1 MAIDVNS
8 KNSTFEFKRI
18 YQISMTTSG
27 WKLGEDYTLALRVTD
42 ASGAERKAEF
52 GTAVNWGKTDI
63 SCLFVVGDTV
73 SVTATP
79 IAEVH
84 PNFNAATASK
94 TPTMNDSLSLTCK
107 KFVTVKVTAP
117 EGSTIDAGTLTKY
130 YVFSFMEPITLTTET
145 SSGETAK
152 KSTTA
157 TFHFDENTDYF
168 YRVRHPQGATYWN
181 YVRLSADAAY
191 TVTDEDLGLT
201 GDFNKSTI
209 YHFENNVYD
218 RAGIYLNINTK
229 GYKNMSVGDT
239 FELNSFRN
247 WFAIESFMNSKV
259 ALPEMHYQVIDENG
273 NPSTVVSITPDELN
287 SNVAVMKAEK
297 AGTAI
302 VLVTYDAMTYM
313 NGMNTKTATSSN
325 HFSAIRPELTG
336 VFVVTVCADD
346 SWPTMNTKSDGK
358 RTYTITVEY
367 GVVKSGDASVSSVT
381 VAGVEA
387 QAGADNRYTVT
398 LPYGTNVTADSFVI
412 VPHHPGASV
421 DTLAQN
427 GTVWSFTV
435 TAEDGIVSEVYT
447 VAVATMLPPYIGS
460 ATGGKK
466 PDTDVRLP
474 FTDVSRTSWFYADA
488 AFVYKKGL
496 FSGTDSST
504 FSPDASMTRAMLVT
518 VLYRLEG
525 QPAVTGN
532 SSFADVKSGVYYERA
547 VIWAAANGIVTGTG
561 SASFSPDAKVTR
573 EQLAAILYRY
583 AQYRK
588 LDTSANAKLNGF
600 SDAGNVSGYASAA
613 LGWAVAEGL
622 VNGAS
627 GRLMPKGNATRAQVA
642 AIFHRFVENVMN

>member
-42 ASGAERKAEF
+42 ASGAERRAEL
-52 GTAVNWGKTDI
+52 GSTVAGKGQPWENTRL
-63 SCLFVVGDTV
+63 SCLFVLGDTV

-79 IAEVH
+79 DAEKH
-84 PNFNAATASK
+84 PDYNPTTASK
-94 TPTMNDSLSLTCK
+94 TPTMNDSLSVTCK

-117 EGSTIDAGTLTKY
+117 EGSTIDAGTLAKY
-130 YVFSFMEPITLTTET
+130 YVFSFLEPFARSVED
-145 SSGETAK
+145 G
-152 KSTTA
+152 TA

-181 YVRLSADAAY
+181 YVKLTADAAY

-201 GDFNKSTI
+201 GDFSKSTI
-209 YHFENNVYD
+209 YHFENNVHD

-259 ALPEMHYQVIDENG
+259 ALPEMHYQVIDESG
-273 NPSTVVSITPDELN
+273 NPSDVVTITPDALN
-287 SNVAVMKAEK
+287 SNVTVMKAEH
-297 AGTAI
+297 AGMAI
-302 VLVTYDAMTYM
+302 VLVTYDAMTHM
-313 NGMNTKTATSSN
+313 NGQTSTAS
-325 HFSAIRPELTG
+325 HRFSAIWPDLTG
-336 VFVVTVCADD
+336 VFVVTVGADD

-367 GVVKSGDASVSSVT
+367 GVVKSGNASVSSVT

-412 VPHHPGASV
+412 VPHHPGASI

-488 AFVYKKGL
+488 AFVYEKGL

-525 QPAVTGN
+525 QPAVTGS

-600 SDAGNVSGYASAA
+600 SDADNVSGYASAA

>member
-1 MAIDVNS
+1 MAIYVNS

-42 ASGAERKAEF
+42 ASGADRKAEF

-181 YVRLSADAAY
+181 YVRLTADAAY

-201 GDFNKSTI
+201 GDFNKSTTYH
-209 YHFENNVYD
+209 YHFENNVHD

-259 ALPEMHYQVIDENG
+259 ALPEMHYQVIDVSG
-273 NPSTVVSITPDELN
+273 NPSDVVTVTPNELN
-287 SNVAVMKAEK
+287 SNVAVMEAKKE
-297 AGTAI
+297 GMAI
-302 VLVTYDAMTYM
+302 VLVTYDAMTHM
-313 NGMNTKTATSSN
+313 NGQTSTAS
-325 HFSAIRPELTG
+325 HRFSAIWPELTG
-336 VFVVTVCADD
+336 VFVVTVGADD

-488 AFVYKKGL
+488 AFVYEKGL

-525 QPAVTGN
+525 QPAVTGS

-600 SDAGNVSGYASAA
+600 SDADNVSGYASAA

>member
-1 MAIDVNS
+1 MAIAVNS
-8 KNSTFEFKRI
+8 KNNTFEFKRI

-181 YVRLSADAAY
+181 YVRLTADAAY

-209 YHFENNVYD
+209 YHFENNVHD

-247 WFAIESFMNSKV
+247 WFAIESFMNSKF
-259 ALPEMHYQVIDENG
+259 ALPEMHYQVIDVTG
-273 NPSTVVSITPDELN
+273 NPSDVVTITPDELN
-287 SNVAVMKAEK
+287 SNVAVMEAKKE
-297 AGTAI
+297 GTAI
-302 VLVTYDAMTYM
+302 VLVTYDAMTHM
-313 NGMNTKTATSSN
+313 NGQTSTAS
-325 HFSAIRPELTG
+325 HRFSAIWPELTG
-336 VFVVTVCADD
+336 VFVVTVGADG

-381 VAGVEA
+381 VAGVKA

-398 LPYGTNVTADSFVI
+398 LPYGTNVTADNFVI
-412 VPHHPGASV
+412 VPHHPGANV

-488 AFVYKKGL
+488 AFVYEKGL

-525 QPAVTGN
+525 QPAVTGS

-573 EQLAAILYRY
+573 EQLATILYRY

-600 SDAGNVSGYASAA
+600 SDADNVSGYAGAA

>member
-79 IAEVH
+79 IADVH

-107 KFVTVKVTAP
+107 KFVTVNVTAP

-130 YVFSFMEPITLTTET
+130 YVFSFMEPFARSVED
-145 SSGETAK
+145 G
-152 KSTTA
+152 TA
-157 TFHFDENTDYF
+157 TFHLDKNTDYF

-181 YVRLSADAAY
+181 YVRLTADAAY

-201 GDFNKSTI
+201 GDFNKSTT
-209 YHFENNVYD
+209 YHFENNVHD

-259 ALPEMHYQVIDENG
+259 ALPEMHYQVIDVTG
-273 NPSTVVSITPDELN
+273 NPSDAVTITPNALN
-287 SNVAVMKAEK
+287 SNVAVMEAKKE
-297 AGTAI
+297 GTAI
-302 VLVTYDAMTYM
+302 VLVTYDAMTHM
-313 NGMNTKTATSSN
+313 NGQTSTDS
-325 HFSAIRPELTG
+325 HRFSAIWPELTG
-336 VFVVTVCADD
+336 VFVVTVGADD

-435 TAEDGIVSEVYT
+435 TAEDYIVSEVYT

-488 AFVYKKGL
+488 AFVYENGL

-504 FSPDASMTRAMLVT
+504 FSPDASMTCAMLVT

-525 QPAVTGN
+525 QPAITDS

-642 AIFHRFVENVMN
+642 AIFHRFVENMMN

>member
-1 MAIDVNS
+1 MAIAVNS
-8 KNSTFEFKRI
+8 KNNTFEFKRI

-181 YVRLSADAAY
+181 YVRLTADAAY

-209 YHFENNVYD
+209 YHFENNVHD

-247 WFAIESFMNSKV
+247 WFAIESFMNSKF
-259 ALPEMHYQVIDENG
+259 ALPEMHYQVIDVTG
-273 NPSTVVSITPDELN
+273 NPSTAS
-287 SNVAVMKAEK
+287 
-297 AGTAI
+297 
-302 VLVTYDAMTYM
+302 
-313 NGMNTKTATSSN
+313 
-325 HFSAIRPELTG
+325 HRFSAIWPELTG
-336 VFVVTVCADD
+336 VFVVTVGADG

-381 VAGVEA
+381 VAGVKA

-398 LPYGTNVTADSFVI
+398 LPYGTNVTADNFVI
-412 VPHHPGASV
+412 VPHHPGANV

-488 AFVYKKGL
+488 AFVYEKGL

-525 QPAVTGN
+525 QPAVTGS

-573 EQLAAILYRY
+573 EQLATILYRY

-600 SDAGNVSGYASAA
+600 SDADNVSGYAGAA

>member
-1 MAIDVNS
+1 MAIAVNS
-8 KNSTFEFKRI
+8 KNNTFEFKRI

-181 YVRLSADAAY
+181 YVRLTADAAY

-209 YHFENNVYD
+209 YHFENNVHD

-247 WFAIESFMNSKV
+247 WFAIESFMNSKF
-259 ALPEMHYQVIDENG
+259 ALPEMHYQVIDVTG
-273 NPSTVVSITPDELN
+273 QTSTAS
-287 SNVAVMKAEK
+287 
-297 AGTAI
+297 
-302 VLVTYDAMTYM
+302 
-313 NGMNTKTATSSN
+313 
-325 HFSAIRPELTG
+325 HRFSAIWPELTG
-336 VFVVTVCADD
+336 VFVVTVGADG

-381 VAGVEA
+381 VAGVKA

-398 LPYGTNVTADSFVI
+398 LPYGTNVTADNFVI
-412 VPHHPGASV
+412 VPHHPGANV

-488 AFVYKKGL
+488 AFVYEKGL

-525 QPAVTGN
+525 QPAVTGS

-573 EQLAAILYRY
+573 EQLATILYRY

-600 SDAGNVSGYASAA
+600 SDADNVSGYAGAA

>member
-8 KNSTFEFKRI
+8 KNNTFEFRRI

-181 YVRLSADAAY
+181 YVRLTADAAY

-201 GDFNKSTI
+201 GDFSKSTI
-209 YHFENNVYD
+209 YHFENNVHD

-247 WFAIESFMNSKV
+247 WFEIESYMNSKV
-259 ALPEMHYQVIDENG
+259 ALPEMHYQVIDESG
-273 NPSTVVSITPDELN
+273 NPSDVVTITPNALN
-287 SNVAVMKAEK
+287 SNVAVMEAKKE
-297 AGTAI
+297 GTAI
-302 VLVTYDAMTYM
+302 VLVTYDAMTHM
-313 NGMNTKTATSSN
+313 NGQTSTAS
-325 HFSAIRPELTG
+325 HRFSAIWPELTG
-336 VFVVTVCADD
+336 MFVVNVGADG

-367 GVVKSGDASVSSVT
+367 SVVKSGDASVSSVT

-387 QAGADNRYTVT
+387 QAGADNRYAVT

-460 ATGGKK
+460 VTGGKK

-488 AFVYKKGL
+488 AFVYEKGL

-588 LDTSANAKLNGF
+588 LDPSANAKLNGF
-600 SDAGNVSGYASAA
+600 SDADNVSGYASAA
-613 LGWAVAEGL
+613 LGWAVVEGL

-642 AIFHRFVENVMN
+642 AIFHRFVENMMN

>member
-8 KNSTFEFKRI
+8 KNNTFEFKRI

-168 YRVRHPQGATYWN
+168 YRVRHPQGAAYWN
-181 YVRLSADAAY
+181 YVRLTADAAY

-201 GDFNKSTI
+201 DDFNKSTV
-209 YHFENNVYD
+209 YHFENNVHD
-218 RAGIYLNINTK
+218 RAGIYLNINPK
-229 GYKNMSVGDT
+229 GYKNMAVGDT

-247 WFAIESFMNSKV
+247 WFAIESYMNSKV
-259 ALPEMHYQVIDENG
+259 ALPEMHYQVIDESG
-273 NPSTVVSITPDELN
+273 NPSDVVTITPNALN
-287 SNVAVMKAEK
+287 SNVAVMEAKKE
-297 AGTAI
+297 GTAI
-302 VLVTYDAMTYM
+302 VLVTYDAMTHM
-313 NGMNTKTATSSN
+313 NGQTSTAS
-325 HFSAIRPELTG
+325 HRFSAIWPELTG
-336 VFVVTVCADD
+336 VFVVTVGADG

-488 AFVYKKGL
+488 AFVYEKGL

-588 LDTSANAKLNGF
+588 LDHSANAKLNGF
-600 SDAGNVSGYASAA
+600 SDADNVSGYASAA
-613 LGWAVAEGL
+613 LGWAVVEGL

-642 AIFHRFVENVMN
+642 AIFHRFVENMMN

>member
-1 MAIDVNS
+1 MAINVNS

-107 KFVTVKVTAP
+107 EFVTVTAP
-117 EGSTIDAGTLTKY
+117 KGSTIDAGTLAKY
-130 YVFSFMEPITLTTET
+130 YVFSFLEPFARSVED
-145 SSGETAK
+145 G
-152 KSTTA
+152 TA

-181 YVRLSADAAY
+181 YVKLTADAAY

-201 GDFNKSTI
+201 DDFNKSTI
-209 YHFENNVYD
+209 YHFENNVHD

-229 GYKNMSVGDT
+229 GYKNMSFGDT

-259 ALPEMHYQVIDENG
+259 ALPEMHYQVIDVNG
-273 NPSTVVSITPDELN
+273 NPSDVVTITPDALN
-287 SNVAVMKAEK
+287 SNVAVMKAEHT
-297 AGTAI
+297 GMAI
-302 VLVTYDAMTYM
+302 VLVTYDAMTHM
-313 NGMNTKTATSSN
+313 NGQTSTDS
-325 HFSAIRPELTG
+325 HRFSAIWPELTG
-336 VFVVTVCADD
+336 VFVVTVGADD

-460 ATGGKK
+460 AAGGKK

-488 AFVYKKGL
+488 AFVYEKGL

-583 AQYRK
+583 GQYRK

-600 SDAGNVSGYASAA
+600 SDADNVSGYASAA

>member
-1 MAIDVNS
+1 MAIYVNS

-52 GTAVNWGKTDI
+52 GTAVNWGKNDI

-145 SSGETAK
+145 FSGETAK

-181 YVRLSADAAY
+181 YVKLTADAAY

-201 GDFNKSTI
+201 GDFSKSTI
-209 YHFENNVYD
+209 YHFENNVHD

-259 ALPEMHYQVIDENG
+259 ALPEMHYQVIDVSG
-273 NPSTVVSITPDELN
+273 NPSDVVTITPDALN
-287 SNVAVMKAEK
+287 SNVAVMEAKKE
-297 AGTAI
+297 GTAI
-302 VLVTYDAMTYM
+302 VLVTYDAMTHM
-313 NGMNTKTATSSN
+313 NGQTSTAS
-325 HFSAIRPELTG
+325 HRFSAIWPELTG
-336 VFVVTVCADD
+336 VFVVTVGADG

-367 GVVKSGDASVSSVT
+367 GVVKSGDASATASPSP
-381 VAGVEA
+381 ALKRR
-387 QAGADNRYTVT
+387 QARIT
-398 LPYGTNVTADSFVI
+398 
-412 VPHHPGASV
+412 
-421 DTLAQN
+421 DTL
-427 GTVWSFTV
+427 SRSP
-435 TAEDGIVSEVYT
+435 TA
-447 VAVATMLPPYIGS
+447 
-460 ATGGKK
+460 
-466 PDTDVRLP
+466 
-474 FTDVSRTSWFYADA
+474 RTS
-488 AFVYKKGL
+488 L
-496 FSGTDSST
+496 
-504 FSPDASMTRAMLVT
+504 
-518 VLYRLEG
+518 
-525 QPAVTGN
+525 
-532 SSFADVKSGVYYERA
+532 
-547 VIWAAANGIVTGTG
+547 
-561 SASFSPDAKVTR
+561 
-573 EQLAAILYRY
+573 
-583 AQYRK
+583 
-588 LDTSANAKLNGF
+588 
-600 SDAGNVSGYASAA
+600 
-613 LGWAVAEGL
+613 
-622 VNGAS
+622 
-627 GRLMPKGNATRAQVA
+627 
-642 AIFHRFVENVMN
+642 

>member
-1 MAIDVNS
+1 MAIYVNS
-8 KNSTFEFKRI
+8 KNNTFEFKRI

-42 ASGAERKAEF
+42 ASGAERRAEL

-117 EGSTIDAGTLTKY
+117 EGSTIDAGTLAKY
-130 YVFSFMEPITLTTET
+130 YVFSFLEPFARSVED
-145 SSGETAK
+145 G
-152 KSTTA
+152 TA
-157 TFHFDENTDYF
+157 TFHLDKNTDYF

-181 YVRLSADAAY
+181 YVRLTADAAY
-191 TVTDEDLGLT
+191 TVTDEDLGLS
-201 GDFNKSTI
+201 GDFSKSTI

-259 ALPEMHYQVIDENG
+259 ALPEMHYQVIDVSG
-273 NPSTVVSITPDELN
+273 NPSDVVTVTPNELN
-287 SNVAVMKAEK
+287 SNVAVMEAKKE
-297 AGTAI
+297 GMAI
-302 VLVTYDAMTYM
+302 VLVTYDAMTHM
-313 NGMNTKTATSSN
+313 NGQTSTAS
-325 HFSAIRPELTG
+325 HRFSAIWPELTG
-336 VFVVTVCADD
+336 VFVVTV
-346 SWPTMNTKSDGK
+346 
-358 RTYTITVEY
+358 
-367 GVVKSGDASVSSVT
+367 
-381 VAGVEA
+381 
-387 QAGADNRYTVT
+387 GAD
-398 LPYGTNVTADSFVI
+398 G
-412 VPHHPGASV
+412 
-421 DTLAQN
+421 
-427 GTVWSFTV
+427 
-435 TAEDGIVSEVYT
+435 
-447 VAVATMLPPYIGS
+447 
-460 ATGGKK
+460 
-466 PDTDVRLP
+466 
-474 FTDVSRTSWFYADA
+474 
-488 AFVYKKGL
+488 
-496 FSGTDSST
+496 
-504 FSPDASMTRAMLVT
+504 
-518 VLYRLEG
+518 
-525 QPAVTGN
+525 

-588 LDTSANAKLNGF
+588 LAPSANAKLNGF

-627 GRLMPKGNATRAQVA
+627 GRLMPKGNATREQVA

>member
-117 EGSTIDAGTLTKY
+117 EGSTIDAGTLAKY
-130 YVFSFMEPITLTTET
+130 YVFSFLEPFARSVED
-145 SSGETAK
+145 G
-152 KSTTA
+152 TA

-588 LDTSANAKLNGF
+588 LAPSANAKLNGF

>member
-1 MAIDVNS
+1 M
-8 KNSTFEFKRI
+8 
-18 YQISMTTSG
+18 
-27 WKLGEDYTLALRVTD
+27 
-42 ASGAERKAEF
+42 
-52 GTAVNWGKTDI
+52 
-63 SCLFVVGDTV
+63 
-73 SVTATP
+73 
-79 IAEVH
+79 
-84 PNFNAATASK
+84 
-94 TPTMNDSLSLTCK
+94 
-107 KFVTVKVTAP
+107 
-117 EGSTIDAGTLTKY
+117 
-130 YVFSFMEPITLTTET
+130 
-145 SSGETAK
+145 
-152 KSTTA
+152 
-157 TFHFDENTDYF
+157 
-168 YRVRHPQGATYWN
+168 
-181 YVRLSADAAY
+181 
-191 TVTDEDLGLT
+191 
-201 GDFNKSTI
+201 
-209 YHFENNVYD
+209 
-218 RAGIYLNINTK
+218 
-229 GYKNMSVGDT
+229 
-239 FELNSFRN
+239 
-247 WFAIESFMNSKV
+247 
-259 ALPEMHYQVIDENG
+259 
-273 NPSTVVSITPDELN
+273 
-287 SNVAVMKAEK
+287 
-297 AGTAI
+297 
-302 VLVTYDAMTYM
+302 
-313 NGMNTKTATSSN
+313 
-325 HFSAIRPELTG
+325 
-336 VFVVTVCADD
+336 
-346 SWPTMNTKSDGK
+346 
-358 RTYTITVEY
+358 
-367 GVVKSGDASVSSVT
+367 KSGDASVSSVT

-421 DTLAQN
+421 DTLTQN

-488 AFVYKKGL
+488 AFVYEKGL

-525 QPAVTGN
+525 QPAVTGS
-532 SSFADVKSGVYYERA
+532 SSFADVKSSVYYERA

-583 AQYRK
+583 GKYRK

-600 SDAGNVSGYASAA
+600 SDADNVSGYASAA

>member
-8 KNSTFEFKRI
+8 KNNTFEFRRI

-181 YVRLSADAAY
+181 YVRLTADAAY

-201 GDFNKSTI
+201 GDFSKSTI
-209 YHFENNVYD
+209 YHFENNVHD

-247 WFAIESFMNSKV
+247 WFAIESYMNSKV
-259 ALPEMHYQVIDENG
+259 ALPEMHYQVIDESG
-273 NPSTVVSITPDELN
+273 NPSDVVTITPNALN
-287 SNVAVMKAEK
+287 SNVAVMEAKKE
-297 AGTAI
+297 GTAI
-302 VLVTYDAMTYM
+302 VLVTYDAMTHM
-313 NGMNTKTATSSN
+313 NGQTSTAS
-325 HFSAIRPELTG
+325 HRFSAIWPELTG
-336 VFVVTVCADD
+336 MFVVNVGADG

-367 GVVKSGDASVSSVT
+367 SVVKSGDASVSSVT

-387 QAGADNRYTVT
+387 QAGADNRYAVT

-460 ATGGKK
+460 VTGGKK

-488 AFVYKKGL
+488 AFVYEKGL

-588 LDTSANAKLNGF
+588 LDPSANAKLNGF
-600 SDAGNVSGYASAA
+600 SDADNVSGYASAA
-613 LGWAVAEGL
+613 LGWAVVEGL

-642 AIFHRFVENVMN
+642 AIFHRFVENMMN

>member
-42 ASGAERKAEF
+42 ASGADRKAEF

-107 KFVTVKVTAP
+107 EFVTVKVTAP

-181 YVRLSADAAY
+181 YVRLTADAAY

-201 GDFNKSTI
+201 GDFSKSTI
-209 YHFENNVYD
+209 YHFENNVHD

-259 ALPEMHYQVIDENG
+259 ALPEMHYQVIDVSG
-273 NPSTVVSITPDELN
+273 NPSDVVTVTPNELN
-287 SNVAVMKAEK
+287 SNVAVMEAKKE
-297 AGTAI
+297 GMAI
-302 VLVTYDAMTYM
+302 VLVTYDAMTHM
-313 NGMNTKTATSSN
+313 NGQTSTAS
-325 HFSAIRPELTG
+325 HRFSAIWPDLTG
-336 VFVVTVCADD
+336 VFVVTVCADG

-488 AFVYKKGL
+488 AFVYEKGL

-525 QPAVTGN
+525 QPAVTGS

-600 SDAGNVSGYASAA
+600 SDADNVSGYASAA

>member
-8 KNSTFEFKRI
+8 KNNTFEFKRI

-63 SCLFVVGDTV
+63 SCLFIVGDTV

-168 YRVRHPQGATYWN
+168 YRVRHPQGAAYWN
-181 YVRLSADAAY
+181 YVRLTADAAY

-201 GDFNKSTI
+201 DDFNKSTI
-209 YHFENNVYD
+209 YHFENNVHD
-218 RAGIYLNINTK
+218 RAGIYLNINPK
-229 GYKNMSVGDT
+229 GYKNMAVGDT

-247 WFAIESFMNSKV
+247 WFAIESYMNSKV
-259 ALPEMHYQVIDENG
+259 ALPEMHYQVIDESG
-273 NPSTVVSITPDELN
+273 NPSDVVTITPNALN
-287 SNVAVMKAEK
+287 SNVAVMEAKKE
-297 AGTAI
+297 GTAI
-302 VLVTYDAMTYM
+302 VLVTYDAMTHM
-313 NGMNTKTATSSN
+313 NGQTSTAS
-325 HFSAIRPELTG
+325 HRFSAIWPELTG
-336 VFVVTVCADD
+336 VFVVNVGADD

-488 AFVYKKGL
+488 AFVYEKGL

-588 LDTSANAKLNGF
+588 LDPSANAKLNGF
-600 SDAGNVSGYASAA
+600 SDADNVSGYASAA
-613 LGWAVAEGL
+613 LGWAVVEGL

-642 AIFHRFVENVMN
+642 AIFHRFVENMMN

>member
-1 MAIDVNS
+1 MSAPTVLRFAYGVSSEAGSDKLTITLAEDDGSVKTLADGISGEKTGSVKQKLEAGSYTLSLSYAKSASENSGTDTAYLSGLTLAGMVRVIVENTTFPQSEGAAWDGMLADEWIELTEESTMMGCVVEALDDHAVVGAENNYISSIDGLSEKDGGTMSGWMGTLNDWFTHTGFSEVTVA
-8 KNSTFEFKRI
+8 KDTLHAGDEIRI
-18 YQISMTTSG
+18 MYTRNGGVDLGGDWESADTRLKALSFSEGKLTTRFSGNAFNYTLTVPEGTTS
-27 WKLGEDYTLALRVTD
+27 LLV
-42 ASGAERKAEF
+42 
-52 GTAVNWGKTDI
+52 
-63 SCLFVVGDTV
+63 
-73 SVTATP
+73 
-79 IAEVH
+79 
-84 PNFNAATASK
+84 
-94 TPTMNDSLSLTCK
+94 TPT
-107 KFVTVKVTAP
+107 
-117 EGSTIDAGTLTKY
+117 
-130 YVFSFMEPITLTTET
+130 
-145 SSGETAK
+145 
-152 KSTTA
+152 
-157 TFHFDENTDYF
+157 
-168 YRVRHPQGATYWN
+168 
-181 YVRLSADAAY
+181 AA
-191 TVTDEDLGLT
+191 
-201 GDFNKSTI
+201 NK
-209 YHFENNVYD
+209 N
-218 RAGIYLNINTK
+218 
-229 GYKNMSVGDT
+229 
-239 FELNSFRN
+239 
-247 WFAIESFMNSKV
+247 
-259 ALPEMHYQVIDENG
+259 YQVRTYLGTQADGREFTRTSQIPIEDG
-273 NPSTVVSITPDELN
+273 SVITV
-287 SNVAVMKAEK
+287 
-297 AGTAI
+297 
-302 VLVTYDAMTYM
+302 
-313 NGMNTKTATSSN
+313 
-325 HFSAIRPELTG
+325 
-336 VFVVTVCADD
+336 VCADD

-421 DTLAQN
+421 DTLTQN

-488 AFVYKKGL
+488 AFVYEKGL

-525 QPAVTGN
+525 QPAVTGS

-583 AQYRK
+583 GKYRK

-600 SDAGNVSGYASAA
+600 SDADNVSGYASAA

-642 AIFHRFVENVMN
+642 AIFHRFVENMMN

>member
-1 MAIDVNS
+1 MAIAVNS
-8 KNSTFEFKRI
+8 KNNTFEFKRI

-181 YVRLSADAAY
+181 YVRLTADAAY

-209 YHFENNVYD
+209 YHFENNVHD

-259 ALPEMHYQVIDENG
+259 ALPEMHYQVIDVTG
-273 NPSTVVSITPDELN
+273 NPSDVVTITPDELN
-287 SNVAVMKAEK
+287 SNVAVMEAKKE
-297 AGTAI
+297 GTAI
-302 VLVTYDAMTYM
+302 VLVTYDAMTHM
-313 NGMNTKTATSSN
+313 NGQTSTAS
-325 HFSAIRPELTG
+325 HRFSAIWPELTG
-336 VFVVTVCADD
+336 VFVVTVGADG

-381 VAGVEA
+381 VAGVKA

-398 LPYGTNVTADSFVI
+398 LPYGTNVTADNFVI
-412 VPHHPGASV
+412 VPHHPGANV

-488 AFVYKKGL
+488 AFVYEKGL

-525 QPAVTGN
+525 QPAVTGS

-573 EQLAAILYRY
+573 EQLATILYRY

-600 SDAGNVSGYASAA
+600 SDADNVSGYAGAA

>member
-27 WKLGEDYTLALRVTD
+27 WKLGEDDTLALRVTD
-42 ASGAERKAEF
+42 ASGAERKAEL
-52 GTAVNWGKTDI
+52 GSTVAGKGQPWENTRL
-63 SCLFVVGDTV
+63 SCLFVLGDTV

-107 KFVTVKVTAP
+107 EFVTVKVTAP

-130 YVFSFMEPITLTTET
+130 YVFSFMKPITLTTET

-181 YVRLSADAAY
+181 YVRLTADAAY
-191 TVTDEDLGLT
+191 TVTDEDLGLS
-201 GDFNKSTI
+201 GDFSKSTI
-209 YHFENNVYD
+209 YHFENNVHD

-229 GYKNMSVGDT
+229 GYKNMSVDDT

-259 ALPEMHYQVIDENG
+259 ALPEMHYQVIDESG
-273 NPSTVVSITPDELN
+273 NPSTVVSITPDALN
-287 SNVAVMKAEK
+287 SNVAVMEAKKE
-297 AGTAI
+297 GTAI
-302 VLVTYDAMTYM
+302 VLVTYDAMTHM
-313 NGMNTKTATSSN
+313 NGQTSTAS
-325 HFSAIRPELTG
+325 HRFSAIWPELTG
-336 VFVVTVCADD
+336 VFVVTV
-346 SWPTMNTKSDGK
+346 
-358 RTYTITVEY
+358 
-367 GVVKSGDASVSSVT
+367 
-381 VAGVEA
+381 
-387 QAGADNRYTVT
+387 GAD
-398 LPYGTNVTADSFVI
+398 S
-412 VPHHPGASV
+412 
-421 DTLAQN
+421 
-427 GTVWSFTV
+427 
-435 TAEDGIVSEVYT
+435 
-447 VAVATMLPPYIGS
+447 
-460 ATGGKK
+460 
-466 PDTDVRLP
+466 
-474 FTDVSRTSWFYADA
+474 
-488 AFVYKKGL
+488 
-496 FSGTDSST
+496 
-504 FSPDASMTRAMLVT
+504 
-518 VLYRLEG
+518 
-525 QPAVTGN
+525 

-600 SDAGNVSGYASAA
+600 SDADNVSGYAGAA